1 MMNTFETN
9 LRRLEELTA
18 AIKQQDISLEDALK
32 DFEEGITLAK
42 KMEKELNT
50 IEGKIQI
57 LMNGEEAVPAKQKA
71 KETAPVLDL
80 FTPNTEVT
88 GTRIS

>member
-1 MMNTFETN
+1 MNTFETN

-57 LMNGEEAVPAKQKA
+57 LMNGEEAAPAKQKA

>member
-57 LMNGEEAVPAKQKA
+57 LMNGEEAAPAKQKA

>member
-57 LMNGEEAVPAKQKA
+57 LMNGEESAPAKQKA

>member
-57 LMNGEEAVPAKQKA
+57 LMNGEEATPAKQKA